1 MLMNIPLSPDVL
13 RVLGV
18 GIDHLQNGDLKD
30 RTVSSAVAVLLRNL
44 GYVVNSNAIVTRNRV
59 LVVSHFH
66 PEGADRDVFTDEER
80 AQLITQLGSIDPEL
94 LKLEKMPDI
103 VEEALAEVIR
113 TARKI
118 KGLRYEPLGLA

>member
-1 MLMNIPLSPDVL
+1 MNIPLSPDVL